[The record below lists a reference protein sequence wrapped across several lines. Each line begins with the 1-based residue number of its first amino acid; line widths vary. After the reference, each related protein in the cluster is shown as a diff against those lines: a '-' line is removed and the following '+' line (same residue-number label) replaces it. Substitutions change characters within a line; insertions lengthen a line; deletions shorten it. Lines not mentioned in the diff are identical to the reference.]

1 MGSDVNTP
9 KDISKLA
16 EQIIDILKGCTYS
29 EADRTLKLVE
39 RMISFKAI
47 VS

>member
-1 MGSDVNTP
+1 MSNDDNTP
-9 KDISKLA
+9 KDIGKLA

-39 RMISFKAI
+39 HMISFKAI